1 MSDCVEVIKGYLRS
15 NDCTGDAEPQRRNRQ
30 MVYEIIQSQKGQ
42 EGAIYDLLKCP
53 VCVELVGTQDPSGLT
68 PTTLPCGHSFCRS
81 CLNSTFASRPSLPC
95 ICPLCRAAVPS
106 NLLTASRQVAQISPS
121 VALAEIIRRITPPSN
136 SSTSSAASGGGGS
149 PRRSTRRTRRRTRRT
164 AGRR

>member
-1 MSDCVEVIKGYLRS
+1 MSDCIEVIKGYLRS

-30 MVYEIIQSQKGQ
+30 AVYGIIQSQKGQ

-53 VCVELVGTQDPSGLT
+53 VCMELVGTQDPSGLT

-81 CLNSTFASRPSLPC
+81 CLNSMFASRPSLPC
-95 ICPLCRAAVPS
+95 ICPLCRAAVPL
-106 NLLTASRQVAQISPS
+106 NLLTASRQVAISPS
-121 VALAEIIRRITPPSN
+121 VALAEIIRRITPLSN

-149 PRRSTRRTRRRTRRT
+149 PRRSIRRTRRRTRRT
-164 AGRR
+164 AEQH